1 MNLKIT
7 KSLKEHCIFI
17 SLLNKYKG
25 NNVMKICINFLLI
38 ILIITSCRIKSL
50 PKVDSQEI
58 LQSQTK
64 NEITGVTENKI
75 QILEEENSELK
86 SEPKIE
92 EFTPEKEKYLISK
105 FQNTRY
111 FKDGKIVH
119 NMFVNAGDGLRVRKS
134 PDLNSEKLDT
144 IPFMQSVKIISIGDT
159 VTIDDINDNWVKIL
173 LPRYLWE
180 NGEAEYGWVF
190 GGYLSYEKPS
200 FSLETESLAEIEA
213 LLRSKIWKLKDK
225 RYVYEF
231 NKDNTLS
238 GGLLYSGGC
247 FFGSYKINKNSIYT
261 EMEIG
266 DEFQSRK
273 EVETLDLKI
282 LSEDLI
288 ILGESEYESWINPDQ
303 KKSTGQIYSDYHGEN
318 IYNYVFKSKIY
329 SNDDNPNYSEERKND
344 FIIFL
349 IESGVSP
356 SGTEYEDQFHDY
368 WKQVMYEQQKNYSN

>member
-1 MNLKIT
+1 
-7 KSLKEHCIFI
+7 
-17 SLLNKYKG
+17 
-25 NNVMKICINFLLI
+25 MKICINFLLI

-58 LQSQTK
+58 LQNQTK

-134 PDLNSEKLDT
+134 PDLNNEKLDT

-238 GGLLYSGGC
+238 GGLLYSGLC

-288 ILGESEYESWINPDQ
+288 ILGESEYESWINPDL

-368 WKQVMYEQQKNYSN
+368 WKKIMYEHQIKNEKN

>member
-1 MNLKIT
+1 
-7 KSLKEHCIFI
+7 
-17 SLLNKYKG
+17 
-25 NNVMKICINFLLI
+25 MKICINFLLI

-58 LQSQTK
+58 LQNQIK
-64 NEITGVTENKI
+64 NEIIGVTENKI

-86 SEPKIE
+86 SESKIE

-238 GGLLYSGGC
+238 GGLLYSGLC
-247 FFGSYKINKNSIYT
+247 FFGA
-261 EMEIG
+261 
-266 DEFQSRK
+266 
-273 EVETLDLKI
+273 
-282 LSEDLI
+282 
-288 ILGESEYESWINPDQ
+288 
-303 KKSTGQIYSDYHGEN
+303 
-318 IYNYVFKSKIY
+318 
-329 SNDDNPNYSEERKND
+329 
-344 FIIFL
+344 
-349 IESGVSP
+349 
-356 SGTEYEDQFHDY
+356 
-368 WKQVMYEQQKNYSN
+368 